1 MTNVVIKRD
10 RQNKIVSASC
20 DGHTDY
26 GEVGED
32 IVCSALSSI
41 VQVAVLGLLQVAC
54 LPISYNVDNKNAM
67 LTVELPKGLTEIE
80 RRDADMILETM
91 YLGIADLQSEYGKF
105 IKLKIIKE

>member
-1 MTNVVIKRD
+1 MTEIAIT
-10 RQNKIVSASC
+10 RQKNKIVSVSC

-32 IVCSALSSI
+32 IVCASLSSI
-41 VQVAVLGLLQVAC
+41 VQVAVLGLMQVAQI
-54 LPISYNVDNKNAM
+54 PITYKVDNENAL
-67 LTVELPKGLTEIE
+67 LTLTLPKDLSEIE
-80 RRDADMILETM
+80 RNNADMILETM